1 MSLPR
6 PNPPAEGEGEPA
18 LPDVSPE
25 GEPALPNVSP
35 KGESALPNTSSGGE
49 AAHPDVSSG
58 DERDERDEGDGAPKP
73 WLLFATVLVIATAG
87 IVYELVAGAVASYVL
102 GDSITQFSIVIGVY
116 LSALGLGSYLSR
128 FIDTRLARA
137 FVEVEFSTAL
147 AGGASAPVLFL
158 AYAHTKAFPVV
169 LYATVTV
176 VGTLVGLELPLLIR
190 ILRERVVIKELIAR
204 ALAFDYLGALVGSLL
219 FSLLLV
225 PRLGLVRTSLAFG
238 LLNAVV
244 GIASTWFVGKSAEMR
259 GARVRGFIVA
269 ALLLGAFT
277 QAERITT
284 AAEDQIYADE
294 VIFAKQ
300 TAYQRIVMTR
310 SQHSFQLFLNGNLQF
325 ASADEYRYHE
335 ALVHPAFAVADRR
348 AHVLIAG
355 GGDGL
360 AAREILRYPEVEDIT
375 LVDIDPAMTEMAS
388 TVRLVRELN
397 GGSLVDPKMNI
408 VHEDAMVWLSEGA
421 ADKRFDVIVVDFPD
435 PNNFALGKL
444 YTTRFYHLVQRRLAP
459 GGALVV
465 QATSPLFA
473 RISFWCIAKTIE
485 AAGFSAKPY
494 HAAVPSF
501 GEWGFVLA
509 KREAFDAPQRPR
521 LEGLRFLDEA
531 SMKALFVLNPD
542 MAEEKNVEVNRLN
555 NQILVSYYEH
565 EWRRW
570 N

>member
-1 MSLPR
+1 MDL
-6 PNPPAEGEGEPA
+6 GEGFSAP
-18 LPDVSPE
+18 SPE
-25 GEPALPNVSP
+25 GGAVQ
-35 KGESALPNTSSGGE
+35 GE
-49 AAHPDVSSG
+49 
-58 DERDERDEGDGAPKP
+58 DETPKP

-116 LSALGLGSYLSR
+116 LSALGLGAYLSR

-158 AYAHTKAFPVV
+158 AYAHTKAFSVV
-169 LYATVTV
+169 LYSVVVV

-190 ILRERVVIKELIAR
+190 ILRQRVVIKELIAR

-225 PRLGLVRTSLAFG
+225 PKLGLVRTSLAFG

-244 GIASTWFVGKSAEMR
+244 GIASTWFVGGGPEMR
-259 GARVRGFIVA
+259 GARVRGFIIA
-269 ALLLGAFT
+269 AILLGAFT
-277 QAERITT
+277 QAERITA

-294 VIFAKQ
+294 VIFARQ

-335 ALVHPAFAVADRR
+335 ALVHPAFAVAERR
-348 AHVLIAG
+348 AHVLVAG

-360 AAREILRYPEVEDIT
+360 AAREILRYPDVEDVT
-375 LVDIDPAMTEMAS
+375 LVDIDPQMTQIAS
-388 TVRLVRELN
+388 TLPLLRDLN
-397 GGSLVDPKMNI
+397 ARSFGDPKMHV
-408 VHEDAMVWLSEGA
+408 VHDDAMVWLA
-421 ADKRFDVIVVDFPD
+421 KADKKYDIVVVDFPD

-444 YTTRFYHLVQRRLAP
+444 YTTRFYNLVRQHLAP

-473 RISFWCIAKTIE
+473 RVSFWCIAKTIE
-485 AAGFSAKPY
+485 AAGFVAKPY

-509 KREAFDAPQRPR
+509 KREPFEAPERPR
-521 LEGLRFLDEA
+521 LSGLRFLDKA
-531 SMKALFVLNPD
+531 SMKALFVLSPD
-542 MAEEKNVEVNRLN
+542 MAEEKGVEINKLN